1 MYVKNQSEQ
10 QSESQSEQQS
20 ESLFEPR
27 SESQSEPLIEA
38 MEQVKIN
45 FTPDRIKYIVYERIA
60 KSVFDN
66 NGIIFGGYVRDK
78 IISDHYKSIYNDA
91 NSCNSHQIHKFWNCF
106 NQPETAA
113 RTLVA
118 KDMDIC
124 MYQKEDVNGFLNAL
138 QKIFCDEFGITNIS
152 SSEFSAICELSYFG
166 IPIMMS
172 KRIKYVATVGRIPYV
187 YCGTV
192 ITFDFDIL
200 IPKKSWMQPPFNKI
214 DMLSNVFIMSKQG
227 ILMSNNT
234 GTMIDTMSLLNK
246 QKMSAKIMSDI
257 VEFKTQFC
265 MVNNQTSR
273 DRFDCDYEYNRK
285 AVERIQKLLF
295 KTFPWHIT
303 NLPFEICD
311 YDKTA
316 AKKTNRAKAAKP
328 TKSASDTDI
337 IDITDTSDTDAATT
351 ATVSVET
358 ATSTT
363 TKTVETTETAICCI
377 CMDGFKKKDRCVEI
391 YIDNSTHTKKVCSCV
406 AHDKCIFKYFEKQLE
421 TAKNCEEHAINPSD
435 SFEFRCPMR
444 NVVNFQKCANATNKM
459 IKGILKGL

>member
-1 MYVKNQSEQ
+1 
-10 QSESQSEQQS
+10 
-20 ESLFEPR
+20 
-27 SESQSEPLIEA
+27 

-78 IISDHYKSIYNDA
+78 IISDHYKTIYNEA
-91 NSCNSHQIHKFWNCF
+91 NTCNSHQIHKFWNCF

-124 MYQKEDVNGFLNAL
+124 MYRKEDVNGFMNAL

-152 SSEFSAICELSYFG
+152 SSEFSAICEHTYFG

-187 YCGTV
+187 YCGTD

-200 IPKKSWMQPPFNKI
+200 IPKKSWKQPPFNKI
-214 DMLSNVFIMSKQG
+214 DMLSNVFIMTKQG
-227 ILMSNNT
+227 IMMSNNT

-265 MVNNQTSR
+265 MVNNQNHR

-285 AVERIQKLLF
+285 AFERIQKMLF

-311 YDKTA
+311 YDK
-316 AKKTNRAKAAKP
+316 NAKAAKA

-337 IDITDTSDTDAATT
+337 IDITDTSDTDTTTTTTTTSVEAAT
-351 ATVSVET
+351 
-358 ATSTT
+358 
-363 TKTVETTETAICCI
+363 CCI

-406 AHDKCIFKYFEKQLE
+406 VHDKCIFKYFEKQLE
-421 TAKNCEEHAINPSD
+421 SAKNCEENAFDPSD

-459 IKGILKGL
+459 IQGILKGL

>member
-1 MYVKNQSEQ
+1 
-10 QSESQSEQQS
+10 
-20 ESLFEPR
+20 
-27 SESQSEPLIEA
+27 

-78 IISDHYKSIYNDA
+78 IISDHYKSIYNEA
-91 NSCNSHQIHKFWNCF
+91 NTCNSHQIHKFWNCF

-124 MYQKEDVNGFLNAL
+124 MYGKEDVNGFLNAL

-152 SSEFSAICELSYFG
+152 SSEFSAICEHTYFG

-187 YCGTV
+187 YCGTE
-192 ITFDFDIL
+192 ITFNFDIL
-200 IPKKSWMQPPFNKI
+200 IPKKKWMQPPFNKI

-227 ILMSNNT
+227 IMMSNNT

-265 MVNNQTSR
+265 MVNNQNYR

-285 AVERIQKLLF
+285 AFERIQKMLF
-295 KTFPWHIT
+295 KAFPWQIT

-311 YDKTA
+311 YDKNAKNAKA
-316 AKKTNRAKAAKP
+316 AKKTKASKTTNA
-328 TKSASDTDI
+328 TNTDI
-337 IDITDTSDTDAATT
+337 IDITDTSDTDITT
-351 ATVSVET
+351 KTADTVET
-358 ATSTT
+358 AAT
-363 TKTVETTETAICCI
+363 CCI
-377 CMDGFKKKDRCVEI
+377 CLDGFKKKDRCVEI

-421 TAKNCEEHAINPSD
+421 SAKNCEEHAFDPSD

-444 NVVNFQKCANATNKM
+444 NVVNFQKCANTTNKM

>member
-1 MYVKNQSEQ
+1 
-10 QSESQSEQQS
+10 
-20 ESLFEPR
+20 
-27 SESQSEPLIEA
+27 

-78 IISDHYKSIYNDA
+78 IISDHYKTIYNEA

-124 MYQKEDVNGFLNAL
+124 MYGKEDVNVFLVAL
-138 QKIFCDEFGITNIS
+138 QKIFSDEFGITNIS
-152 SSEFSAICELSYFG
+152 SSEFTEISELSYFG
-166 IPIMMS
+166 LPISMY

-192 ITFDFDIL
+192 ISFDFDIL
-200 IPKKSWMQPPFNKI
+200 IPTKRWMQPPFNKI

-227 ILMSNNT
+227 IMMSKNT

-246 QKMSAKIMSDI
+246 QKMSVKIMSDI

-265 MVNNQTSR
+265 LFSIQNYR
-273 DRFDCDYEYNRK
+273 DRLDSGDYEYNHK
-285 AVERIQKLLF
+285 AFERIQKMLF

-311 YDKTA
+311 YDKKT
-316 AKKTNRAKAAKP
+316 KKTTAK
-328 TKSASDTDI
+328 TDI
-337 IDITDTSDTDAATT
+337 IDITDTSDTDTSDTDTT
-351 ATVSVET
+351 TNTVET
-358 ATSTT
+358 AT
-363 TKTVETTETAICCI
+363 CCI

-421 TAKNCEEHAINPSD
+421 SAKHCEERVFDPSD

-444 NVVNFQKCANATNKM
+444 NVVNFQKCAKATNKM
-459 IKGILKGL
+459 IQGILKGL

>member
-1 MYVKNQSEQ
+1 MYVKNQSESQ
-10 QSESQSEQQS
+10 LESQ
-20 ESLFEPR
+20 L
-27 SESQSEPLIEA
+27 ESQSEPQSEPLKA

-78 IISDHYKSIYNDA
+78 IISDHYKSIYNEA
-91 NSCNSHQIHKFWNCF
+91 NTCNSHQIHKFWNCF

-124 MYQKEDVNGFLNAL
+124 MYRKEDVNGFLNAL

-152 SSEFSAICELSYFG
+152 SSKFTAISELTYFG
-166 IPIMMS
+166 LPIMMS
-172 KRIKYVATVGRIPYV
+172 MRIKYVATVGRIPYV
-187 YCGTV
+187 YCGTE
-192 ITFDFDIL
+192 ITFNFDIL

-227 ILMSNNT
+227 IMMSNNT

-265 MVNNQTSR
+265 MVNNQNSR

-285 AVERIQKLLF
+285 AFERIQKMLF
-295 KTFPWHIT
+295 KAFPWQIT

-311 YDKTA
+311 YDKNAKTAKA
-316 AKKTNRAKAAKP
+316 AKKTKASK
-328 TKSASDTDI
+328 TTNETDI
-337 IDITDTSDTDAATT
+337 IDITDTSDTDAATAT
-351 ATVSVET
+351 AT
-358 ATSTT
+358 TT
-363 TKTVETTETAICCI
+363 TNTVDTVETAICCI

-421 TAKNCEEHAINPSD
+421 TAKNNEEYAIDPSD

-459 IKGILKGL
+459 IKSILKGL